1 METTDMK
8 SLSIL
13 SSPIW
18 IVAFA
23 ALNTNAL
30 AESKGNL
37 QAGSMEYQC
46 RAAVRAQLKGPDCRM
61 AIPPNATSHCNIPS
75 NGEIELMDNKVNEC
89 VRRGGPGRQAKTGT

>member
-13 SSPIW
+13 GSAIW
-18 IVAFA
+18 IMAFA
-23 ALNTNAL
+23 ALNTTAM
-30 AESKGNL
+30 AEPKRNL
-37 QAGSMEYQC
+37 QAESMEYQC

-61 AIPPNATSHCNIPS
+61 PIPPNATSHCNIPT

-89 VRRGGPGRQAKTGT
+89 VRRGGPGRQAKIGT